1 MVRVRK
7 SKESLGDYIY
17 KHSPIKKGII
27 KVKNEDDNYK
37 QVNKIMNR
45 IYLGNMNAA
54 HNPEFFKKHN
64 IKAVLN
70 CSKDIPNYFYKNKD
84 IEYMRIP
91 IDDSLKE
98 IDFEKAYNFMPA
110 AVEFIHK
117 HVDLEKHNIFVHCAQ
132 GRQRSAIMLTAYLV
146 AKHKM
151 TPKQASKL
159 ILEKRHEAFYFGKS
173 YNFESSIERFYKDL
187 QKKKH

>member
-17 KHSPIKKGII
+17 KHSPIKKGAI
-27 KVKNEDDNYK
+27 KVKNEDDVYHK
-37 QVNKIMNR
+37 VDKIMNR
-45 IYLGNMNAA
+45 IYLGNVEAA
-54 HNPEFFKKHN
+54 HDPEFFKKRN

-84 IEYMRIP
+84 VEYMRIP

-117 HVDLEKHNIFVHCAQ
+117 HADLEKHNIFIHCWA
-132 GRQRSAIMLTAYLV
+132 GRQRSCIMLIAYLV

-151 TPKQASKL
+151 TPKQASRY
-159 ILEKRHEAFYFGKS
+159 IMDKRPEVLHYGKS

-187 QKKKH
+187 QKKPR